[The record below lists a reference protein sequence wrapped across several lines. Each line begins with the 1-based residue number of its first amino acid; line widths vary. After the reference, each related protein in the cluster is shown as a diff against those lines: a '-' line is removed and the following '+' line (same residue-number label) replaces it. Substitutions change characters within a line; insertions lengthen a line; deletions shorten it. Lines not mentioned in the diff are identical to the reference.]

1 MKTPPH
7 IAPVWYFTPY
17 YSILRAITE
26 DFMLVLAIGVAAYV
40 VLIWLTTRNA
50 LVKMAAPA
58 IGLAV
63 IVFFLWL
70 GIRKFRQM
78 EKSFA
83 DLI

>member
-1 MKTPPH
+1 MTS
-7 IAPVWYFTPY
+7 F
-17 YSILRAITE
+17 
-26 DFMLVLAIGVAAYV
+26 G
-40 VLIWLTTRNA
+40 
-50 LVKMAAPA
+50 

-70 GIRKFRQM
+70 GIRKFRQI